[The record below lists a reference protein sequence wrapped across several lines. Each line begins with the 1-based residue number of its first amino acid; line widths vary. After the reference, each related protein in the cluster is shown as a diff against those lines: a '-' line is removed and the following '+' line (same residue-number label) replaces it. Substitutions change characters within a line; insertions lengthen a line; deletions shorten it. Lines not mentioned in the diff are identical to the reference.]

1 MKILERTHEDYMANE
16 PCYIFNFCLMVPE
29 RQLDCFY
36 VKDLVPI
43 ARNEHDDA
51 VCLDSNYNCRIV
63 NPAYQLF
70 TCGFYPASR
79 FMHFIEAMC
88 DFSKMDDSLIYEGV
102 EELVST
108 YFPVSWQDNFF
119 DRLEEN
125 TSRDGFLHG
134 KYWQDLRKR
143 CRNFLEE
150 SGFIDHELEFVAPF
164 KFSGFF
170 YPDDFVDRKC
180 HCISIYGEVASDSE
194 WNKLKK
200 MVRDDYAA
208 YARKQKVTSG
218 KNIALQGMCL
228 PEIEG

>member
-1 MKILERTHEDYMANE
+1 MRYAWTPITTAELSILPISCSHADFIRLQGSCISLKPCVIFQGWMIHSFMKVWKN
-16 PCYIFNFCLMVPE
+16 
-29 RQLDCFY
+29 
-36 VKDLVPI
+36 
-43 ARNEHDDA
+43 
-51 VCLDSNYNCRIV
+51 
-63 NPAYQLF
+63 
-70 TCGFYPASR
+70 
-79 FMHFIEAMC
+79 
-88 DFSKMDDSLIYEGV
+88 
-102 EELVST
+102 VST